1 MKLTWCNFSFI
12 VIFSLNK
19 ADAQPKLLATS
30 LYCMNREKKKKPL
43 QNEKVLAI
51 TEIRFVED
59 EFIKIAGYVCS
70 NSFNMSKSAQY
81 CSILF
86 N

>member
-1 MKLTWCNFSFI
+1 M
-12 VIFSLNK
+12 
-19 ADAQPKLLATS
+19 
-30 LYCMNREKKKKPL
+30 

-51 TEIRFVED
+51 TEIPFVGD
-59 EFIKIAGYVCS
+59 EFIKIVGYVCS

-81 CSILF
+81 CSNLF

>member
-1 MKLTWCNFSFI
+1 MGKE
-12 VIFSLNK
+12 K
-19 ADAQPKLLATS
+19 K
-30 LYCMNREKKKKPL
+30 KKKKPL

-51 TEIRFVED
+51 TEIPFVGD

-81 CSILF
+81 CSNLF